1 MDNLL
6 VALLA
11 ASMSTFGSFLLQMYV
26 SRESRRQTYDEKRLM
41 ALLDVRQEVEKAGGK
56 WFGWASARLGGESV
70 EVCDSFEESAG
81 SATNDAWYATRVF
94 EMYFPTMMKESQMMR
109 DAILRRKSEAYRQVA
124 LGGDFD
130 AVKMKEAS
138 DANLDA
144 IVAKA
149 RKSLGYPTK

>member
-41 ALLDVRQEVEKAGGK
+41 ALLDVRQEVEKAEGK
-56 WFGWASARLGGESV
+56 WFRWASVRLGGESV
-70 EVCDSFEESAG
+70 EVCDSLEESAG

-109 DAILRRKSEAYRQVA
+109 DAILRGKNEAHRQVA

>member
-1 MDNLL
+1 MVPL
-6 VALLA
+6 
-11 ASMSTFGSFLLQMYV
+11 G
-26 SRESRRQTYDEKRLM
+26 ECEI
-41 ALLDVRQEVEKAGGK
+41 
-56 WFGWASARLGGESV
+56 GGESV
-70 EVCDSFEESAG
+70 EVCDSLEESAG

-109 DAILRRKSEAYRQVA
+109 DAILRGKNEAHRQVA